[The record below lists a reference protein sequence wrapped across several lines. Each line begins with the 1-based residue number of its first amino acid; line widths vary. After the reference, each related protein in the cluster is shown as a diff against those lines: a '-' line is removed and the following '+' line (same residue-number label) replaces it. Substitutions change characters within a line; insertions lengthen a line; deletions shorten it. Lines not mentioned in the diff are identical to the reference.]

1 MAIKA
6 RWLLSGSVAYLCPSD
21 AENKSVLCRTPRDG
35 RAQFVG
41 NLGPPCLFITR
52 ARSRKAVSRRRRA
65 SAKRDALDTD
75 RAIYSAGEKFKS
87 TGRRGS
93 LRPLSASTA
102 LDASLINETLLEQI
116 AQLAAKRLD

>member
-1 MAIKA
+1 MVPSLIYAPLTQKIKVSCAAAAAHTERRESAIC
-6 RWLLSGSVAYLCPSD
+6 WQF
-21 AENKSVLCRTPRDG
+21 
-35 RAQFVG
+35 RAA
-41 NLGPPCLFITR
+41 LFIYH
-52 ARSRKAVSRRRRA
+52 AHSLAHIAVSRRRRA